1 MEKRF
6 EIKGREENKEA
17 MRGKI
22 LRAPKEKRSK
32 QRGEQNRPGEIGKQS
47 GCVLQGC

>member
-6 EIKGREENKEA
+6 EVKVSEENQEA

-22 LRAPKEKRSK
+22 LGAPKEKRSK